1 LARQHTRPVY
11 FSETGSMQ
19 GHLADPLS
27 LPEADLQELVHN
39 HPDALPIPEIDPA
52 FSGAISICRE
62 MNTPAGPIDNLLV
75 TPSGL
80 PVLVEC
86 KLWRNPQARREVVG
100 QVLDYAKELARWTS
114 ADIEREASRRGV
126 PSVIERVR
134 AHAPE
139 VDEAAFND
147 TLTTSLA
154 RGRCLLLIVGDGVRE
169 GVEAIFEHLADQGAL
184 HFSFGLV
191 EMPVFELPSG
201 ARLAT
206 PRIIARTAINV
217 REVVQLPEGYGL
229 KLDRSDNDQSAY
241 PETQAVGE
249 HRQAFWRSFLQRLDL
264 DDPEQTLPRASKQGF
279 LHFTLPATGGSAWI
293 TVYRDV
299 TKSEVGLFLSFTR
312 GSIGQR
318 ATTKI
323 AEEAEQEILADL
335 GGEAFMRDWNDTR
348 TFTDKK
354 HFGPLSDPAVQERA
368 LLWLAARTNDFVNVL
383 RPAMRSAILD
393 IQENDA

>member
-1 LARQHTRPVY
+1 
-11 FSETGSMQ
+11 MQ

-114 ADIEREASRRGV
+114 ADIEREAARRGV
-126 PSVIERVR
+126 PSVIDRVR

-147 TLTTSLA
+147 TLTTSLE

-191 EMPVFELPSG
+191 EMPVFELPNG

-206 PRIIARTAINV
+206 PRIIARTAVNV

-229 KLDRSDNDQSAY
+229 KLDAANDSQGAD
-241 PETQAVGE
+241 PETQAVGDD
-249 HRQAFWRSFLQRLDL
+249 RQAVWWAFLQTLDL
-264 DDPEQTLPRASKQGF
+264 DDPEQPVPRASRQGF
-279 LHFTLPATGGSAWI
+279 LKFTLPAPGGTSWI
-293 TVYRDV
+293 TVYRDR
-299 TKSEVGLFLSFTR
+299 TKGEVGLFLSFTR

-318 ATTKI
+318 ATNKI
-323 AEEAEQEILADL
+323 AEEAEQEMLRDL
-335 GGEAFMRDWNDTR
+335 GGDAFMRDWNESR
-348 TFTDKK
+348 TFADKK

-368 LLWLAARTNDFVNVL
+368 LFWLATRTNDFVNVL